1 MLKLRSSLIHSLVS
15 LKLCNL
21 SFPDSLSKILSWLIG
36 LKRLENPVL
45 SNLIETRSLV
55 WLVLLLRHSASF
67 KLAVIDNWCWIQTNW
82 RANPRLWTKE
92 NKHNQRQ
99 PGDLKHANG
108 DGAMEKL
115 KKKSV
120 ENILK
125 MNTKRKITLHLQ
137 ALNRGHFC

>member
-1 MLKLRSSLIHSLVS
+1 
-15 LKLCNL
+15 
-21 SFPDSLSKILSWLIG
+21 
-36 LKRLENPVL
+36 
-45 SNLIETRSLV
+45 
-55 WLVLLLRHSASF
+55 
-67 KLAVIDNWCWIQTNW
+67 
-82 RANPRLWTKE
+82 
-92 NKHNQRQ
+92 
-99 PGDLKHANG
+99 LKHANG